1 MTIQELEKI
10 MQEHGLVIRALP
22 KKKRQVLEAGYKADY
37 PDGTVTYME
46 EYKRE
51 MLVREQDLAP
61 HLAGKF
67 LIQSVKGTSAD
78 VHFEHELFDS
88 IEDAVAS
95 VLKEHGTAEERISC
109 HLEQIQ
115 KNKKSV
121 YMRLRNVPV
130 TVMPIYGNRFLILLD
145 LSSDRDGKIRK
156 CLLDTGASFGGV
168 SLNPWSKEDIAI
180 ATVTWDT
187 MLHGLMLPGL
197 LAFEKGK

>member
-22 KKKRQVLEAGYKADY
+22 KKRRQVLEAGYKTVY
-37 PDGTVTYME
+37 PDGTIMYME
-46 EYKRE
+46 EFKRK

-88 IEDAVAS
+88 IEDAVTS
-95 VLKEHGTAEERISC
+95 VLKEHETAEERIDTL
-109 HLEQIQ
+109 LEQIQ
-115 KNKKSV
+115 TDRKSV
-121 YMRLRNVPV
+121 SMRLKDVPV
-130 TVMPIYGNRFLILLD
+130 TVMPFYGNRFLILLD
-145 LSSDRDGKIRK
+145 LPSDKDGQLRK
-156 CLLDTGASFGGV
+156 CLMDVGASFGGA
-168 SLNPWSKEDIAI
+168 SLKPWTKEGVAIAI
-180 ATVTWDT
+180 VTWDT

-197 LAFEKGK
+197 LAFEKGE